1 VIETLV
7 RFAVFCLLMHGHRTE
22 RQQPQQRGEYGEGS
36 AGGVCP
42 NGVGQTPRGGYPHT
56 VGAAL

>member
-22 RQQPQQRGEYGEGS
+22 RQLTVTPRPRRNGEG
-36 AGGVCP
+36 
-42 NGVGQTPRGGYPHT
+42 NGAIT
-56 VGAAL
+56 VR